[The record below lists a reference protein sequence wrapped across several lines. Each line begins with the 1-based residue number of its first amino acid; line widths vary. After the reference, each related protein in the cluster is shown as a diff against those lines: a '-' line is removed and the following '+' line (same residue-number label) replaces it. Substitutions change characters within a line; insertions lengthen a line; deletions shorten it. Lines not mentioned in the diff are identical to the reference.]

1 MSRTKRAKRFA
12 LMILLLACIFG
23 AAILAL
29 LAWKELAPQVEAD
42 TMWKQMRTEREIPKT
57 DQWEQLK
64 MQYPT
69 LVGWLSASD
78 QGLDHPVM
86 QGTDNTYYLTH
97 LPDGTYNAVGSLFL
111 DCDSD
116 AKLQDDMTVLYGH
129 YVGGNQ
135 MLSVLVQYAKPGYW
149 QEHPTLRYLN
159 AQGDYTLSVFAARE
173 TQPDERAALLAY
185 NGMSAAEKVEWL
197 AELMRHSDVEGI
209 TPATDSKLMALV
221 TCKSGQEDAPRYIV
235 FAEVKE
241 NT

>member
-1 MSRTKRAKRFA
+1 MQPLRQERPV
-12 LMILLLACIFG
+12 LMC
-23 AAILAL
+23 
-29 LAWKELAPQVEAD
+29 
-42 TMWKQMRTEREIPKT
+42 
-57 DQWEQLK
+57 
-64 MQYPT
+64 
-69 LVGWLSASD
+69 
-78 QGLDHPVM
+78 
-86 QGTDNTYYLTH
+86 
-97 LPDGTYNAVGSLFL
+97 VGSLFL

-173 TQPDERAALLAY
+173 AQPDERAALLAY

-197 AELMRHSDVEGI
+197 EELMRQSDVEGI